1 MGRDREDQG
10 DTEMKIV
17 PLTEDQYSDVF
28 EALIRAGKSTQKIR
42 DELDK
47 IVWVQ
52 VIDLHTEDGQG
63 IYIFSKE
70 S

>member
-1 MGRDREDQG
+1 
-10 DTEMKIV
+10 MKIV